1 MQRAGYGGASG
12 SGGGRLV
19 RERGQSEQALG
30 QRSRSCWPVVLRAG
44 TTGLFARFFFSA
56 SSPNSQ
62 YPKENYPKKDTKERK
77 KKHPKKYPNSREQLT
92 KGLGHLQR

>member
-44 TTGLFARFFFSA
+44 MTGPFARFFSLPHLLIL
-56 SSPNSQ
+56 STL
-62 YPKENYPKKDTKERK
+62 KKTTLKKDTKERK
-77 KKHPKKYPNSREQLT
+77 KKHPKNILI
-92 KGLGHLQR
+92 LGSN